1 MIDFEREFFF
11 EDYMLGD
18 EEDDENLISFLVQ
31 NDFFMFDYLGF
42 EKYKDFLRCLFV
54 YLFKRI
60 LGMLDKSSL
69 INCLCLSKYWRVFVE
84 EVK

>member
-18 EEDDENLISFLVQ
+18 EGDDESFINFLIQKEFVE
-31 NDFFMFDYLGF
+31 FDCVGF

-60 LGMLDKSSL
+60 LGMLDKNSL
-69 INCLCLSKYWRVFVE
+69 INCLCLSKYWRSFVE